1 MALIE
6 TLEPLQ
12 PGWRDYWALTKP
24 RVVAMLMVTAVVG
37 MVLAPPSLQGHWQLP
52 AALFGLWAG
61 MASAAVIN
69 QWVDQRIDAVM
80 ARTQGRPLVQGRLSS
95 QAALGWAGLL
105 AAASMV
111 SLLVWVNA
119 LTAWLTALGMVGYAG
134 IYTRYLKRATPQ
146 NIVIGG
152 LSGALPPLLGW
163 TAMTGSLSPE
173 PWLLV
178 LIIFV
183 WTPPHFWALAIH
195 RRDEYASAGIPMLPV
210 THGVALTRALVWH
223 YTVLLV
229 LVSLLPY
236 LIGMSG
242 AVYLAGA
249 LLAGG
254 GFLREAWRLRRTLD
268 NGQAMKTFGASIVYL
283 LALFGALLLD
293 RVWMHFVA

>member
-1 MALIE
+1 MALTTTMPE
-6 TLEPLQ
+6 
-12 PGWRDYWALTKP
+12 GAANWRDYWALTKP
-24 RVVAMLMVTAVVG
+24 RVVAMLLVTAVVG
-37 MVLAPPSLQGHWQLP
+37 MVLAPHDGVDLAH
-52 AALFGLWAG
+52 ALLAMLGLWAG

-80 ARTQGRPLVQGRLSS
+80 ARTQGRPLVRGRVSGR
-95 QAALGWAGLL
+95 AALLWAGFL
-105 AAASMV
+105 AALSMLV
-111 SLLVWVNA
+111 LLVWVNP

-163 TAMTGSLSPE
+163 AAMTGEMSAE
-173 PWLLV
+173 AWLLV

-195 RRDEYASAGIPMLPV
+195 RRDDYARAGIPMLPV
-210 THGVALTRALVWH
+210 THGIALTKDLVWY
-223 YTVLLV
+223 YTILLA

-242 AVYLAGA
+242 LIYLAGA
-249 LLAGG
+249 VLMAA
-254 GFLREAWRLRRTLD
+254 GFLREAWLLRRGTRE
-268 NGQAMKTFGASIVYL
+268 GQAMKTFGFSIVYL
-283 LALFGALLLD
+283 LGLFTALLVD
-293 RVWMHFVA
+293 HVWMLRLT